1 MADYVSQEILEA
13 VRSLAALVRA
23 DKRYEAYMASEPEYE
38 KDAEITRMGTEYNV
52 HQAALS
58 EQFAQKERDEDMI
71 RAIQGRINELYEQ
84 ITARASYQDYIRA
97 KDESDAFVQMVNAEL
112 EAAVTGRAAC
122 THDCA
127 SCQAAC
133 AREKK

>member
-1 MADYVSQEILEA
+1 VAEYVSQEIREA
-13 VRSLAALVRA
+13 IRSLAALVRA
-23 DKRYEAYMASEPEYE
+23 DKRYEAYMAAEAEYE
-38 KDAEITRMGTEYNV
+38 KDAEITRMVTEYNV

-58 EQFAQKERDEDMI
+58 EQFGQKERDEDMI

-112 EAAVTGRAAC
+112 EAAITGRASCA
-122 THDCA
+122 HDCSA
-127 SCQAAC
+127 CQAAC
-133 AREKK
+133 AGRQK

>member
-1 MADYVSQEILEA
+1 MAEYVSQEIREA
-13 VRSLAALVRA
+13 IRSLAALVRA
-23 DKRYEAYMASEPEYE
+23 DKRYAAYEAAEAEYE
-38 KDAEITRMGTEYNV
+38 KDAEITRMVTEYNV

-112 EAAVTGRAAC
+112 EAAITGRAAC